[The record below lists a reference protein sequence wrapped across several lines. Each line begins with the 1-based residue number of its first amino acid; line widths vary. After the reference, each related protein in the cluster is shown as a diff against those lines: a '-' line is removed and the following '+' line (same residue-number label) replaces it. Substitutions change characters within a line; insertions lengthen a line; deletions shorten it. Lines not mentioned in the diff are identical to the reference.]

1 MNWDPLPETVCR
13 MDAASERTW
22 MYLQRVS
29 GDGSQFM
36 PLSPLTEQQC
46 NSLSGTILKDTI
58 KSSDIKHEGRVSGL
72 FYVHG
77 WTVFRKEPGRW
88 CGYVHGWTGGYFAPA
103 ISALPPSLVVVFRK
117 EPGRWFDYGGF
128 VAMSIQIIYQD
139 EYIVAVNK
147 PQALLSVPGLG
158 PNKQDCLISRLV
170 KVIPEARVVHRLDC
184 YTSGIMLFA
193 IGIEMQRA
201 LSRIFHDRK
210 IQKQYIAVVKQW
222 FDENEGVIKFPMRC
236 DIDNRPHQI
245 VDYEHGKSAVTFW
258 QVLQRKNDAVRLLL
272 KPVTGRTH
280 QLRVHCA
287 AMGYPIIGDGLY
299 SDDNDEIKQP
309 RMLLHADNLLF
320 EHPVTNKEMHLFAE
334 CEF

>member
-1 MNWDPLPETVCR
+1 M
-13 MDAASERTW
+13 
-22 MYLQRVS
+22 
-29 GDGSQFM
+29 
-36 PLSPLTEQQC
+36 
-46 NSLSGTILKDTI
+46 TIEIL
-58 KSSDIKHEGRVSGL
+58 
-72 FYVHG
+72 
-77 WTVFRKEPGRW
+77 
-88 CGYVHGWTGGYFAPA
+88 
-103 ISALPPSLVVVFRK
+103 
-117 EPGRWFDYGGF
+117 
-128 VAMSIQIIYQD
+128 YQD

-158 PNKQDCLISRLV
+158 PDKQDCLISRLV
-170 KVIPEARVVHRLDC
+170 KVIPEAKVVHRLDC

-222 FDENEGVIKFPMRC
+222 FNENEGVIKFPMRC

-245 VDYEHGKSAVTFW
+245 VDYEHGKSAITFW
-258 QVLQRKNDAVRLLL
+258 QVLQRKDEKVRLLL

-280 QLRVHCA
+280 QLRVHCS

-299 SDDNDEIKQP
+299 GDGNDKIKQP

-320 EHPVTNKEMHLFAE
+320 EHPVTNKEMHIFAE

>member
-1 MNWDPLPETVCR
+1 
-13 MDAASERTW
+13 
-22 MYLQRVS
+22 
-29 GDGSQFM
+29 
-36 PLSPLTEQQC
+36 
-46 NSLSGTILKDTI
+46 
-58 KSSDIKHEGRVSGL
+58 
-72 FYVHG
+72 
-77 WTVFRKEPGRW
+77 
-88 CGYVHGWTGGYFAPA
+88 
-103 ISALPPSLVVVFRK
+103 
-117 EPGRWFDYGGF
+117 
-128 VAMSIQIIYQD
+128 MSIQIIYQD

-158 PNKQDCLISRLV
+158 PDKQDCLISRLV
-170 KVIPEARVVHRLDC
+170 KVIPEAKVVHRLDC

-222 FDENEGVIKFPMRC
+222 FDENDGVIKFPMRC

-245 VDYEHGKSAVTFW
+245 VDYEHGKSAITFW
-258 QVLQRKNDAVRLLL
+258 QVLQRKDEKVRLLL

-280 QLRVHCA
+280 QLRVHCS

-299 SDDNDEIKQP
+299 GDGNDEIKQP

-320 EHPVTNKEMHLFAE
+320 EHPVTNKEMHIFAE

>member
-1 MNWDPLPETVCR
+1 
-13 MDAASERTW
+13 
-22 MYLQRVS
+22 
-29 GDGSQFM
+29 
-36 PLSPLTEQQC
+36 
-46 NSLSGTILKDTI
+46 
-58 KSSDIKHEGRVSGL
+58 
-72 FYVHG
+72 
-77 WTVFRKEPGRW
+77 
-88 CGYVHGWTGGYFAPA
+88 
-103 ISALPPSLVVVFRK
+103 
-117 EPGRWFDYGGF
+117 
-128 VAMSIQIIYQD
+128 MSVQIIYQD

-158 PNKQDCLISRLV
+158 PDKQDCLISRLV
-170 KVIPEARVVHRLDC
+170 KVVPEAKVVHRLDC

-201 LSRIFHDRK
+201 LSRIFHDRQ

-236 DIDNRPHQI
+236 DINNRPHQI

-258 QVLQRKNDAVRLLL
+258 QVLQRKDETVRLLL

-280 QLRVHCA
+280 QLRVHCS

-299 SDDNDEIKQP
+299 GDGNDEIKQP

-320 EHPVTNKEMHLFAE
+320 EHPVTNEELHLFAE